1 MKHGWLGAATRSA
14 KLTAVDKVVALTLW
28 EHAKTS
34 GIDVFPAQSSIAR
47 MAGISVSS
55 VKTSLA
61 TLERHGWITR
71 DGTQPSGRGRPV
83 VRYRLSRPTE

>member
-1 MKHGWLGAATRSA
+1 MKHGWLGAATRST
-14 KLTAVDKVVALTLW
+14 KLSPFDKLVALTLW

-34 GIDVFPAQSSIAR
+34 GVDVFPAQSSIAR
-47 MAGISVSS
+47 MAGISTTT
-55 VKTSLA
+55 VKVSLA

-71 DGTQPSGRGRPV
+71 DGTKPSGRGRPV